1 MSLALGS
8 DLRFAARVLR
18 NSPLFTAV
26 AVTVIALGSGAVTT
40 IFSAMNALLLRPLP
54 GAADAGR
61 LVRLERT
68 RHDGVAGFAS
78 ASYPAYEHVRDGAR
92 SLDGVAAWS

>member
-1 MSLALGS
+1 MATTLGS

-18 NSPLFTAV
+18 KSPLFTAV
-26 AVTVIALGSGAVTT
+26 AEAVIALGSGAVTT
-40 IFSAMNALLLRPLP
+40 IFSAINAMLLRPLP

-68 RHDGVAGFAS
+68 RHDGSRGYAS
-78 ASYPAYEHVRDGAR
+78 ASYP
-92 SLDGVAAWS
+92 